1 MQVAYDDLKEELLQA
16 GAELRI
22 PIPAMIDILEQN
34 SRIRRMP
41 RQMVK
46 AMRYLSE
53 LSMVAEVKFPE
64 PELVQNEIVTD
75 DIKNVEIVEQK

>member
-1 MQVAYDDLKEELLQA
+1 LKEELLQA

-53 LSMVAEVKFPE
+53 LLMVAEVKLQE
-64 PELVQNEIVTD
+64 PELLQDETVTD
-75 DIKNVEIVEQK
+75 SRKDVEIVEQN